1 MKNKNYVATCFPY
14 RRQPNLP
21 FFKIYSFSAIR
32 VTWQI
37 TIENQAYVEGFFIR
51 FRDMS
56 GGSQKFNMKTVMNSE
71 SDGAASHIITGLR
84 KYTEYEV
91 FLMPFYKMMEGQ
103 PSNSLPR
110 GSRGSILQI
119 HLIISGC
126 FANFQ
131 LRYFF
136 TQFATKN
143 IEKVSLRTEHTRPCL
158 YFCKLKSRQFIPN
171 GERLWH
177 VPAFQPFESVTTL

>member
-1 MKNKNYVATCFPY
+1 MKNENNVATCFPY

-21 FFKIYSFSAIR
+21 FLKIYSFSAIR

-103 PSNSLPR
+103 PSNSLHIQTLEDVPS
-110 GSRGSILQI
+110 GIFIMIFYFLHYFNVKKSSVQ
-119 HLIISGC
+119 LIFHEI
-126 FANFQ
+126 
-131 LRYFF
+131 
-136 TQFATKN
+136 T
-143 IEKVSLRTEHTRPCL
+143 
-158 YFCKLKSRQFIPN
+158 FCK
-171 GERLWH
+171 
-177 VPAFQPFESVTTL
+177 

>member
-1 MKNKNYVATCFPY
+1 MLSILK
-14 RRQPNLP
+14 
-21 FFKIYSFSAIR
+21 KIYSFSAIR

-103 PSNSLPR
+103 PSNSLHIQTLEDVP
-110 GSRGSILQI
+110 
-119 HLIISGC
+119 SGI
-126 FANFQ
+126 FIMIFYFLHYFNVKKSSVQ
-131 LRYFF
+131 LFF
-136 TQFATKN
+136 HEIT
-143 IEKVSLRTEHTRPCL
+143 
-158 YFCKLKSRQFIPN
+158 FCK
-171 GERLWH
+171 
-177 VPAFQPFESVTTL
+177 

>member
-1 MKNKNYVATCFPY
+1 MKYKINVAKCFPY
-14 RRQPNLP
+14 QRQPNLP
-21 FFKIYSFSAIR
+21 FLKIYSFSAIR

-37 TIENQAYVEGFFIR
+37 TIGNQAYVEGFFIR

-103 PSNSLPR
+103 PSNSLHIQTLEDVP
-110 GSRGSILQI
+110 
-119 HLIISGC
+119 SGI
-126 FANFQ
+126 FIMIF
-131 LRYFF
+131 YFLHYF
-136 TQFATKN
+136 N
-143 IEKVSLRTEHTRPCL
+143 VEKSSVPLFFHEITFRFSLFRNT
-158 YFCKLKSRQFIPN
+158 
-171 GERLWH
+171 
-177 VPAFQPFESVTTL
+177 V

>member
-1 MKNKNYVATCFPY
+1 MISEVF
-14 RRQPNLP
+14 LP
-21 FFKIYSFSAIR
+21 GLFKIFWPANIYQHVFHIKDSQIYHFFLFPTAIR

-103 PSNSLPR
+103 PSNSLHIQTLEDVPS
-110 GSRGSILQI
+110 GIFI
-119 HLIISGC
+119 IIFLI
-126 FANFQ
+126 
-131 LRYFF
+131 
-136 TQFATKN
+136 
-143 IEKVSLRTEHTRPCL
+143 
-158 YFCKLKSRQFIPN
+158 
-171 GERLWH
+171 
-177 VPAFQPFESVTTL
+177 

>member
-1 MKNKNYVATCFPY
+1 MKNKINVATCFPY

-103 PSNSLPR
+103 PSNSLHIQTLEDVPS
-110 GSRGSILQI
+110 GIFIMIFYFLHYINFKKISSNLFFMKSKSLFVLHIYIFTLQ
-119 HLIISGC
+119 
-126 FANFQ
+126 
-131 LRYFF
+131 
-136 TQFATKN
+136 K
-143 IEKVSLRTEHTRPCL
+143 
-158 YFCKLKSRQFIPN
+158 
-171 GERLWH
+171 
-177 VPAFQPFESVTTL
+177 